1 MNKIM
6 KIFLIILLIFSSM
19 IMIIIPPQLY
29 SEITMK
35 SSVISNG
42 GILNSVS
49 SGDLVYS
56 STIGEPVIGTS
67 INSSDNTDLYSGFWY
82 TYFLGGT
89 SDIGENEICPFKYEL
104 SQNYP
109 NPFNPSTTINYELK
123 KANIVTLSIYNI
135 RGELVENVINGKML
149 QEGKHSISFNGERLS
164 SGYYFYKITAGL
176 NGQDFTKVK
185 KMIMVK

>member
-1 MNKIM
+1 M
-6 KIFLIILLIFSSM
+6 KKNMRFILTILLIIFPMRIST
-19 IMIIIPPQLY
+19 PLF

-42 GILNSVS
+42 GVMNSV
-49 SGDLVYS
+49 GTDDLVYS
-56 STIGEPVIGTS
+56 ATVGESVIGKS
-67 INSSDNTDLYSGFWY
+67 ENSSDDTALYSGFWY

-89 SDIGENEICPFKYEL
+89 SDINEEEILPFKYEL

-123 KANIVTLSIYNI
+123 EANVVTLAIYNI
-135 RGELVENVINGKML
+135 RGELVDNIINGRMM
-149 QEGKHSISFNGERLS
+149 QEGEHTSSFNGSRLS
-164 SGYYFYKITAGL
+164 SGYYFYKISVGL